1 MTTMEV
7 YWKESYN
14 IILIMG
20 RWAWGRSSSTA
31 ALCESSR
38 AIRVG
43 KRKKKSPYILPKT
56 NKDLDDAFL
65 LLKTFFGQAMDKKW
79 VGLRVILYVCSWNQR
94 YVGWELGFYYF
105 SSSLDASTMFEYGPK
120 SLISWH
126 CQRLF
131 FRLSIDYFLPFFMHW
146 SQCWAPK

>member
-20 RWAWGRSSSTA
+20 RWAWGSSSTA

-43 KRKKKSPYILPKT
+43 KRKKKKPIYIARLET
-56 NKDLDDAFL
+56 NKDCWDDAFL
-65 LLKTFFGQAMDKKW
+65 LLKTFFRTSNG
-79 VGLRVILYVCSWNQR
+79 
-94 YVGWELGFYYF
+94 
-105 SSSLDASTMFEYGPK
+105 
-120 SLISWH
+120 
-126 CQRLF
+126 
-131 FRLSIDYFLPFFMHW
+131 
-146 SQCWAPK
+146 

>member
-20 RWAWGRSSSTA
+20 RWAWGSSSTA

-43 KRKKKSPYILPKT
+43 KRKKKSPYIL
-56 NKDLDDAFL
+56 LDSRPTRTAGMMLFYYSRL
-65 LLKTFFGQAMDKKW
+65 FFGQAMDKSSGGVFCTYVHEIK
-79 VGLRVILYVCSWNQR
+79 VGVV
-94 YVGWELGFYYF
+94 LGF
-105 SSSLDASTMFEYGPK
+105 
-120 SLISWH
+120 
-126 CQRLF
+126 
-131 FRLSIDYFLPFFMHW
+131 
-146 SQCWAPK
+146 

>member
-20 RWAWGRSSSTA
+20 RWAWGSSSTA

-43 KRKKKSPYILPKT
+43 KRKKKKPIYIAPVVGSRMML
-56 NKDLDDAFL
+56 FYYSRL
-65 LLKTFFGQAMDKKW
+65 LLLGVFGIAKE
-79 VGLRVILYVCSWNQR
+79 GGILYVCS
-94 YVGWELGFYYF
+94 
-105 SSSLDASTMFEYGPK
+105 
-120 SLISWH
+120 
-126 CQRLF
+126 
-131 FRLSIDYFLPFFMHW
+131 
-146 SQCWAPK
+146 